1 VPASLAHN
9 TRGVDARILRGDAA
23 PRTIER
29 MELIEY
35 ADYL

>member
-1 VPASLAHN
+1 VRRRAEA
-9 TRGVDARILRGDAA
+9 GARRDGAA
-23 PRTIER
+23 AGWRVQCPI